1 MKSVMKLI
9 DADDV
14 INRIQQYSKKNNTL
28 YEFSQKNVILLLQ
41 KAPEVNIN
49 DIKSET
55 VKEFAEKLKEYLS
68 KLEANSPN
76 KTYKTA
82 MQDMLDYYFPK
93 IIDDVAK
100 EMRCNDG

>member
-1 MKSVMKLI
+1 MKSIRKWWVKSVMKLI

-14 INRIQQYSKKNNTL
+14 INRIQNYSKKNNTL

-49 DIKSET
+49 DIKSEAMR
-55 VKEFAEKLKEYLS
+55 EFTEKLKESLS

-76 KTYKTA
+76 KTYKKA
-82 MQDMLDYYFPK
+82 MQDMWKHVPL
-93 IIDDVAK
+93 A
-100 EMRCNDG
+100 RLS

>member
-1 MKSVMKLI
+1 MKLI
-9 DADDV
+9 DVDDV

-49 DIKSET
+49 DIKSEA
-55 VKEFAEKLKEYLS
+55 VREFAEKLKESLS

-76 KTYKTA
+76 KTHKTA

>member
-1 MKSVMKLI
+1 MKLI

-14 INRIQQYSKKNNTL
+14 INRIQNYSKKNNTL

-49 DIKSET
+49 DIKSEAMR
-55 VKEFAEKLKEYLS
+55 EFTEKLKESLS

-76 KTYKTA
+76 KTYKKA

-100 EMRCNDG
+100 EMGCNDG

>member
-14 INRIQQYSKKNNTL
+14 INRIQQYSKMNNTL

-55 VKEFAEKLKEYLS
+55 VKEFAERLKESFSASMNTGREDFPASYICDVVDEI
-68 KLEANSPN
+68 LE
-76 KTYKTA
+76 
-82 MQDMLDYYFPK
+82 
-93 IIDDVAK
+93 
-100 EMRCNDG
+100 EMEKR